1 MLLTYTKK
9 KKTRKV
15 KGAIRRLAAYVP
27 ALLKKK
33 KKKSD
38 CEYEGSLVSDFKGL
52 LVDCSFP
59 FWGHLVSFFFFSYY
73 YLLVLKKN
81 DPFFFLLF
89 FFVVCRPVFFSS
101 SSFFLSLLSNTI
113 HVLLLSVIIVS
124 SFPSL
129 HMVLVLCG
137 CKSSSFHC
145 LSSSSVLVVVLVPR
159 LTGFICA
166 GSLQKRIYISAYVYM
181 S

>member
-1 MLLTYTKK
+1 MCLFCWKK
-9 KKTRKV
+9 KEN
-15 KGAIRRLAAYVP
+15 
-27 ALLKKK
+27 
-33 KKKSD
+33 KSD

-59 FWGHLVSFFFFSYY
+59 FWGHLVSFFFSYY

-81 DPFFFLLF
+81 VPFFSPLF
-89 FFVVCRPVFFSS
+89 ISVVCRPVFFS

-113 HVLLLSVIIVS
+113 HVLLLSVIIVG

-137 CKSSSFHC
+137 CRSSSFHY

-166 GSLQKRIYISAYVYM
+166 GSLQKGIYINVYVYM